1 MANHFTADIYMQN
14 VLWYNIRKERAD
26 IIQIKLSR
34 SVLRFAQT
42 SDGHIIPTHLR
53 CLWYNIRK
61 ERADI
66 IQIKLSCSD
75 ERMIL

>member
-26 IIQIKLSR
+26 IIQIKLS
-34 SVLRFAQT
+34 
-42 SDGHIIPTHLR
+42 
-53 CLWYNIRK
+53 
-61 ERADI
+61 
-66 IQIKLSCSD
+66 CSD